1 MDWRQTMW
9 NKPVIGLSGV
19 GSRSMAAAHLLL
31 IAGSM
36 LPLAACHRTEPTVAV
51 IPKTCGTLL
60 WEAEHTGAE
69 REAKARGINVYWN
82 APMRE
87 DDIQGQIDLVSRAL
101 DRGAKGVIVSP
112 VAALPF
118 RAPAYGMLQKGIPV
132 VVIGT
137 DLGLAPDK
145 KLAYVLNDEHSGG
158 QLAARKIGQLLG
170 GHGAI
175 AIMGISN
182 QLSGTAERA
191 RSIETTLAEEFPQIE
206 IRARTLALPTVS
218 QEQEAAEKLLAQ
230 DLPVNAII
238 ALSGPSTRGA
248 FYALTEF
255 NKVAAIRLVGF
266 DQDLMVPIR
275 MGGLD
280 AVVIQNTVQM
290 GRAAMQLMD
299 DELHGRSSQGYVVV
313 QPELVTREN
322 LDTPQVREMFDL
334 GWFLP

>member
-1 MDWRQTMW
+1 MQ
-9 NKPVIGLSGV
+9 NKLCDDHHGARSRGLRAS
-19 GSRSMAAAHLLL
+19 HLLL
-31 IAGSM
+31 IA
-36 LPLAACHRTEPTVAV
+36 LAVLAVTGCRRSAPTIAV

-60 WEAEHTGAE
+60 WEPEHTGVE
-69 REAKARGINVYWN
+69 REAKKRGINVYWN

-118 RAPAYGMLQKGIPV
+118 RAPAHAMLQKGIPV

-145 KLAYVLNDEHSGG
+145 RLAYVLNDEHYGG
-158 QLAARKIGQLLG
+158 QLAARKIGQLLE
-170 GHGAI
+170 GHGAV

-182 QLSGTAERA
+182 QLTGTAERV
-191 RSIETTLAEEFPQIE
+191 RSLEATLAEEFPL
-206 IRARTLALPTVS
+206 IRVTSRSLALPTVS

-230 DLPVNAII
+230 NVPVDAIV
-238 ALSGPSTRGA
+238 ALSQTSTRGA

-255 NKVAAIRLVGF
+255 NKTSTVRLVGF
-266 DQDLMVPIR
+266 DQDLLVPMR

-280 AVVIQNTVQM
+280 AVIMQNTQQM

-299 DELHGRSSQGYVVV
+299 EEMHGSASQRYVVL
-313 QPELVTREN
+313 QPQLVTREN
-322 LDTPQVREMFDL
+322 LDSAQVREMLDL
-334 GWFLP
+334 RWFLP

>member
-1 MDWRQTMW
+1 MVENKASVNHRNAQSPTRAAGRLLQT
-9 NKPVIGLSGV
+9 S
-19 GSRSMAAAHLLL
+19 
-31 IAGSM
+31 
-36 LPLAACHRTEPTVAV
+36 LAFLALTGCRPPEPTVAV

-60 WEAEHTGAE
+60 WEAEHTGVE
-69 REAKARGINVYWN
+69 REAKKRGINVYWN

-87 DDIQGQIDLVSRAL
+87 DDLQGQIDLLPRAL

-145 KLAYVLNDEHSGG
+145 KLAYVLNDEHYGG

-170 GHGAI
+170 GQGSV

-182 QLSGTAERA
+182 QLTGTAERA
-191 RSIETTLAEEFPQIE
+191 RSLETTFAEEFPNIHVSY
-206 IRARTLALPTVS
+206 RSLALPTVS

-230 DLPVNAII
+230 NVPVDAIV
-238 ALSGPSTRGA
+238 ALSQGSTRGA

-255 NKVAAIRLVGF
+255 NKTSTIRLVGF
-266 DQDLMVPIR
+266 DQDLIVPIR

-280 AVVIQNTVQM
+280 AVVVQNTQQM

-299 DELHGRSSQGYVVV
+299 DALHGRSNPNRITL
-313 QPELVTREN
+313 QPQLVTREN
-322 LDTPQVREMFDL
+322 LDSPQVREMFDL
-334 GWFLP
+334 SWFLP